1 MPGNEVG
8 DRVHNFF
15 GQDNLSQG
23 QHHSQAVDGNWPGLN
38 NNLWVG
44 NQRQIGTLPTS
55 NPKNYSVQQPADSER
70 GHGSQSSR
78 VPHGLNFTQSTLRP
92 DIVKNQSQNQQL
104 NLNGYMHGHTGFQAR
119 QNEAN
124 LLGVDTESDRHS
136 LTSRGLSSFE
146 SQRGNGPEHH
156 RKNSVMLETTESPV
170 NFDFL
175 GGQPQM
181 GGQQSGMLQSL
192 ARQQSGFN
200 DMQILQQQVMLK
212 QMQELQRQQQ
222 IQQQETRQHNSI
234 NQIPSFSNQAP
245 GNQSPA
251 MINGAPIHDASNYSW
266 HPEFMSGNTNWI
278 QRGASPVIQGSSNGL
293 MFSPDQ
299 GQALRMMGLAP
310 QQGDQSL
317 YGVPVSNTR
326 GTSSQYSHMQVDRAA
341 MQQTPSGS
349 NSFPSNQYTAFPDQP
364 SMQDGN
370 LVSKQGFPVKK
381 LFGQAPGQNL
391 SGGVVLENLQQLNSQ
406 QRNAPLQEFH
416 GRQNLTGSSETL
428 QQKTVMQ
435 VARAQSSAGL
445 DPTEE
450 KFLYGTDD
458 NIWDVFGKGSNMGTG
473 GHNQLD
479 GTDIGGAFPSMQSGS
494 WSALMQS
501 AVAETSSNDIG
512 LQEEWSG
519 PIFQSIE
526 PPTGNPQPATYSDG
540 GKKQTVWADNLQ
552 VASSLS
558 SKPFSLPNDVNM
570 TTNYSSFPGFQQSGL
585 KFSNE
590 DSERLQMN
598 SSHRSIQHSSEE
610 GSKWLDRNPPQ
621 KTVGEG
627 NQNYGSAT
635 RSSDA
640 GPNLKSISGPWVH
653 QQSISSYST
662 GGQPC
667 NKPNGWNF
675 IESGAPGGDATM
687 RAHENENLLHHSQS
701 NDLNRA
707 MHGSGT
713 WKADSLPD
721 STVELDHVKRGTG
734 SSQVNREDSNRNNV
748 AAVPNFSSGKTNQET
763 SQQLP
768 NSQHDYWK
776 NVASPVNSKGN
787 EGLGKHQH
795 HLNKSPQV
803 LESSVN
809 SSTKGAVEMHEMENC
824 DKKENSSDGYRSNL
838 SHRASSGGLREN
850 VWLDA
855 SDSRS
860 LPGAKPKLSGQ
871 VGRKTSG
878 SRRFQYHPMGNLEV
892 DIEPSY
898 EAKHVSHA
906 QAMSQQVSRGFK
918 SHEQGFSGPSKF
930 SGHVPKDSN
939 EMEKGPSPEFQGDT
953 RGVDEVPSRGIFP
966 GSMPNMAAPSDRSVG
981 SYIQN
986 KTAQSS
992 QNMLELLHKVDQSR
1006 DRGTAAQFSSSERNP
1021 LSEMPEPETS
1031 DGSVG
1036 HLQRNQSSASQG
1048 FGLQLAPPSQR
1059 LPVPNRSL
1067 VSQSSSQTVNL
1078 LNSHTSPEIGDKSR
1092 AWLASTASVQSLP
1105 PAREASQGELRN
1117 NRSVTQGQTG
1127 KEAPQPNI
1135 GGSFSTAFT
1144 PGFPYSRS
1152 PLQNQHMTVASGQ
1165 VTSDQSVNASFDR
1178 FAACSRKVD
1187 DSHDR
1192 IPTSQSATAPLSD
1205 LAANAPYNNI
1215 TSMSDMSHLS
1225 SSNQLHVRGSTQQ
1238 TPEAVPVSRP
1248 SFSSGTSHQDGFS
1261 KVPNVWTN
1269 VSTQQ
1274 CLPGVEA
1281 HKAPSNVFKSHFK
1294 STSNSETTS
1303 STSQKLDD
1311 QDAHK
1316 GGSGPSE
1323 FGVYSLK
1330 DQAFGFVEEQPVKD
1344 SPWKQ
1349 VSSEN
1354 IDPVQKPMH
1363 GSQGKE
1369 SVGNH
1374 LSAAS
1379 PSNPAATQRD
1389 IEAFGRSLK
1398 PNNSLNQNFSLL
1410 HQMHAM
1416 KGTEIDPGNRGLK
1429 RFKGL
1434 DCSLD
1439 SQGTPKAGQQLAY
1452 GYNTVARD
1460 ASVNHTSVPS
1470 EDPKIL
1476 SFSSE
1481 QMDNRNRNASS
1492 QVLPG
1497 SIPSQDMLVFGRN
1510 DSQNYSSGNNS
1521 VSSRAEH
1528 SQISPQMA
1536 PSWFDQYG
1544 TFKNG
1549 QMFPM
1554 YDAHK
1559 TATMRT
1565 VEQPFIV
1572 GKSSDSLHTRNSMDQ
1587 VNGAFDTS
1595 QVANVQHSSTPIS
1608 MASDHLSAPLSL
1620 PPNVTDQSLVV
1631 ARPNKRKSATC
1642 ELLPWHKEVTQFRRL
1657 QKISMAELDW
1667 AQATNRLID
1676 RVEDEAE
1683 IIEDGLPF
1691 LRPKRRLILTTQLMQ
1706 QLLCPP
1712 PAAILSV
1719 DASSNCESVVS
1730 SVARLTLG
1738 DACSFLSVSGSDS
1751 SMSLESGNLLAEK
1764 HKTSEKIGDQYFT
1777 KVMEDFISRARKLE
1791 KDLFRLD
1798 NGASILDLRVEC
1810 QDLEKFSVI
1819 NRFAKFH
1826 SRGQADGPET
1836 SSSSDATANA
1846 QKTCP
1851 QRYVTALPMPRNLP
1865 DRVQCLSL

>member
-1 MPGNEVG
+1 
-8 DRVHNFF
+8 
-15 GQDNLSQG
+15 
-23 QHHSQAVDGNWPGLN
+23 
-38 NNLWVG
+38 
-44 NQRQIGTLPTS
+44 
-55 NPKNYSVQQPADSER
+55 
-70 GHGSQSSR
+70 
-78 VPHGLNFTQSTLRP
+78 
-92 DIVKNQSQNQQL
+92 
-104 NLNGYMHGHTGFQAR
+104 
-119 QNEAN
+119 
-124 LLGVDTESDRHS
+124 
-136 LTSRGLSSFE
+136 
-146 SQRGNGPEHH
+146 
-156 RKNSVMLETTESPV
+156 
-170 NFDFL
+170 
-175 GGQPQM
+175 M

-245 GNQSPA
+245 GNHSPA

-278 QRGASPVIQGSSNGL
+278 QRGASP
-293 MFSPDQ
+293 
-299 GQALRMMGLAP
+299 
-310 QQGDQSL
+310 GDQSL

-349 NSFPSNQYTAFPDQP
+349 NSFPSNQYTAFQDQP

-416 GRQNLTGSSETL
+416 GRQNLAGSSETL
-428 QQKTVMQ
+428 QEKTVMP

-458 NIWDVFGKGSNMGTG
+458 SIWDVFGKGSNMGTG

-512 LQEEWSG
+512 LPEEWSG

-590 DSERLQMN
+590 ESERLQMN

-662 GGQPC
+662 GGQPS

-721 STVELDHVKRGTG
+721 STVELDHVKCGTG
-734 SSQVNREDSNRNNV
+734 SSQ
-748 AAVPNFSSGKTNQET
+748 
-763 SQQLP
+763 
-768 NSQHDYWK
+768 
-776 NVASPVNSKGN
+776 
-787 EGLGKHQH
+787 H
-795 HLNKSPQV
+795 HLNKGPQV

-809 SSTKGAVEMHEMENC
+809 SFTKGAVEMHEMENC

-860 LPGAKPKLSGQ
+860 LPGAKQKLSGQ
-871 VGRKTSG
+871 VGRKTLG

-906 QAMSQQVSRGFK
+906 QAMSQQ
-918 SHEQGFSGPSKF
+918 
-930 SGHVPKDSN
+930 
-939 EMEKGPSPEFQGDT
+939 GPSPEFQGDT

-966 GSMPNMAAPSDRSVG
+966 GSMPNMSAPPDRSVG
-981 SYIQN
+981 IYIQN

-1006 DRGTAAQFSSSERNP
+1006 DRGTAAQFSSSERNS

-1105 PAREASQGELRN
+1105 PSREASQGELRN

-1187 DSHDR
+1187 DSYDR

-1215 TSMSDMSHLS
+1215 ASMSDMSRLS

-1238 TPEAVPVSRP
+1238 TPVLEAVPVSRAFFFIWHIP
-1248 SFSSGTSHQDGFS
+1248 SGWFFQRYLMYGPMFQLN
-1261 KVPNVWTN
+1261 NVYQVLKLTRP
-1269 VSTQQ
+1269 
-1274 CLPGVEA
+1274 L
-1281 HKAPSNVFKSHFK
+1281 SNVFKSHFK

-1330 DQAFGFVEEQPVKD
+1330 DQAFGSVEEQPVKD

-1439 SQGTPKAGQQLAY
+1439 SQGAPKAGQQLAY

-1536 PSWFDQYG
+1536 PSC
-1544 TFKNG
+1544 
-1549 QMFPM
+1549 
-1554 YDAHK
+1554 
-1559 TATMRT
+1559 
-1565 VEQPFIV
+1565 
-1572 GKSSDSLHTRNSMDQ
+1572 LHTRNSMDQ

-1631 ARPNKRKSATC
+1631 VRPKKRKSATC

-1657 QKISMAELDW
+1657 QRNSMAELDW

-1676 RVEDEAE
+1676 R
-1683 IIEDGLPF
+1683 
-1691 LRPKRRLILTTQLMQ
+1691 LMQ
-1706 QLLCPP
+1706 QLLRPP

-1719 DASSNCESVVS
+1719 DASSNCESVVY

-1791 KDLFRLD
+1791 NDLFRWCTMGLD
-1798 NGASILDLRVEC
+1798 NRASVLDLRVDC

-1846 QKTCP
+1846 QKP
-1851 QRYVTALPMPRNLP
+1851 ALRDMSPHS
-1865 DRVQCLSL
+1865 QCLGISLTGYNVFHFDH